1 MTNLTLEEK
10 QELIRMALAA
20 REKAYAPYSNFMV
33 GAALRAK
40 DGRIY
45 TGCNVENASFT
56 PTSCAERT
64 ALFKAVADG
73 VTEFTDIAVVGSR
86 GERTDHLALR
96 CVPSGTVRVRR
107 AGAERDHGQN
117 AGGFHRAQ
125 HGRTAALWVRAF
137 QCGRKCRCGK
147 INRFP
152 AQNRNGR
159 ELCKSNI
166 FWIYLQRFCKCFV
179 IEKCLHLTHLP
190 AILEPVNVQVPAFAG
205 RHAMD

>member
-64 ALFKAVADG
+64 AQ
-73 VTEFTDIAVVGSR
+73 VVIPTSINSQPVLLPHNSN
-86 GERTDHLALR
+86 RTQAK
-96 CVPSGTVRVRR
+96 
-107 AGAERDHGQN
+107 
-117 AGGFHRAQ
+117 
-125 HGRTAALWVRAF
+125 
-137 QCGRKCRCGK
+137 RKNCLK
-147 INRFP
+147 TS
-152 AQNRNGR
+152 QD
-159 ELCKSNI
+159 
-166 FWIYLQRFCKCFV
+166 
-179 IEKCLHLTHLP
+179 EK
-190 AILEPVNVQVPAFAG
+190 
-205 RHAMD
+205 